1 MAIRNDFY
9 VYCVSVFR
17 SQWFNI
23 LNRVHRAT
31 EEELHG
37 MREESA
43 NVKHAVVRRL
53 TLSQFSQEI
62 LFNTNVAISRRSVS
76 WNAVQKASE
85 RKNGEER
92 DLGRRSFLAPSP
104 SLLFAP
110 PFFWPGPNELKY
122 LGPPGRGLLTW
133 H

>member
-1 MAIRNDFY
+1 MLGDAYRVAIRNDFY

-62 LFNTNVAISRRSVS
+62 LFSTNVAISRRSVS
-76 WNAVQKASE
+76 WNAVQKAAE
-85 RKNGEER
+85 RKM
-92 DLGRRSFLAPSP
+92 GRSVAWEGVRSSHQAPLSFSLRRFSGLSP
-104 SLLFAP
+104 T
-110 PFFWPGPNELKY
+110 N
-122 LGPPGRGLLTW
+122 
-133 H
+133 